1 MKVITSL
8 PANNLHEVGAAARQA
23 EARGFSGVATQEN
36 RHEPFLPL
44 ALAAT
49 HTARL
54 ELRTSVAIAFPR
66 SPMVTANVAWD
77 LQSAASGRF
86 VLGLGSQIKGHN
98 VRRFSVPWS
107 APTPRLRE
115 YVQALRAIFD
125 CWQNGATLDYRGA
138 HYQFTLMTPNF
149 APARLNCAVPPIH
162 IAAVG
167 PAMLKMAGEECDGG
181 MLHPFCTRAY
191 ARDVVLPRLD
201 AGLAK
206 SGRQRSGFDISGG
219 GFVATGVDDEAVQ
232 TMFEWVRTRIGFY
245 GSTPAYW
252 PVFELHGL
260 MDLGPKLIELSKQ
273 GLWEQMSKEIS
284 DDVVHLFAAVGRF
297 DEIADAIDARFGG
310 FTNVVS
316 MPASTPADL
325 VQDVGR
331 IPTASSNE

>member
-1 MKVITSL
+1 MNVITSL
-8 PANNLHEVGAAARQA
+8 PVNDFHRVGPAAALA
-23 EARGFSGVATQEN
+23 EERGFCAVATQEN

-49 HTARL
+49 HTTRL

-77 LQSAASGRF
+77 LQKAANGRF

-98 VRRFSVPWS
+98 ERRFSVPWS
-107 APTPRLRE
+107 APAPRLRE

-125 CWQNGATLDYRGA
+125 CWQTGAPLDFRGE

-149 APARLNCAVPPIH
+149 APEKLSCALPPIH

-167 PAMLKMAGEECDGG
+167 PAMLKMAGEECDGV

-191 ARDVVLPRLD
+191 AQEVVLSRVD

-206 SGRQRSGFDISGG
+206 SGRQRTAFDISGG
-219 GFVATGVDDEAVQ
+219 GFVATGADDEAVQ
-232 TMFEWVRTRIGFY
+232 TMFEWTRTRIGFY

-260 MDLGPKLIELSKQ
+260 MDLGPKLIALSKQ

-297 DEIADAIDARFGG
+297 DEIASAIEERFGG
-310 FTNVVS
+310 LTNSIS
-316 MPASTPADL
+316 MPASTPPDL
-325 VQDVGR
+325 VQDIRR
-331 IPTASSNE
+331 IPTA